1 MNCPD
6 CTRAAS
12 TWNWHGYRVA
22 CPDCVIRAFASG
34 PFEQWQTAIAQAP
47 RNLREIRYD
56 QIRRSLGEADAQ
68 TLIARVREE
77 HARIKALKGPQ
88 C

>member
-1 MNCPD
+1 MTCTD
-6 CTRAAS
+6 CAHAAR
-12 TWNWHGYRVA
+12 TWNWHGYRA
-22 CPDCVIRAFASG
+22 DCADCQVR
-34 PFEQWQTAIAQAP
+34 AIAQAP
-47 RNLREIRYD
+47 RHLRELRYD

-68 TLIARVREE
+68 ALIALVREE